1 MIKQATSIDIS
12 PPTVCRVIRRPV
24 KRLTSGFTKV
34 HRSNLWLKFSILMSI
49 SLFGLMRQ
57 VVMNH
62 PVYNR
67 LLHHGERI
75 SAICVLACKFMK
87 GTVNGKRFLDF
98 LQGTLISEML
108 PFDGEKLVLT
118 VLQCNTWIRHAGY

>member
-1 MIKQATSIDIS
+1 
-12 PPTVCRVIRRPV
+12 
-24 KRLTSGFTKV
+24 
-34 HRSNLWLKFSILMSI
+34 MSI
-49 SLFGLMRQ
+49 GLFGLMRQ

-87 GTVNGKRFLDF
+87 GTVNSKRFLDF
-98 LQGTLISEML
+98 LQGTLISEIFLMVRIL
-108 PFDGEKLVLT
+108 CQLLCWTIAACDRDFKIDGDPHLIPSSIQPRYEP
-118 VLQCNTWIRHAGY
+118 H